1 LLVAIVAMK
10 SVVAVA
16 AVQAAANEV
25 NPIQKVIEMMSDLQ
39 AKLIK
44 EGEESQA
51 VFGQFSEWCEDTAK
65 QTKYEIKT
73 AKEISEELKAT
84 ISKSSADMESLSSQI
99 EDLVAAISADEKDL
113 KAAQEVR
120 KRENDDFVAEEKQLA
135 SDVNTIRRAVTI
147 LEKENGGAASMI
159 QTKNAH
165 SVAEVLTAMV
175 QATSLESADA
185 SRLTALL
192 QADDDDSDDDSGA
205 PAAAVHESQSGG
217 VIDTLEDLEEK
228 AQAQLDAVREA
239 ETKSLQAFELLKQS
253 LDDKIGFATKELDD
267 AKKSLAA
274 AKESKAE
281 AEGDAD
287 VNKKDLDEDVV
298 TLQTLHH
305 DCMTKAQDFEEEV
318 KSRGEELKAIA
329 TAKKIVVEATGG
341 GAASFLQV
349 KRSASQTQSD
359 QAVQAARLVR
369 KLAKKEH
376 SAALNQLAQRMSSAA
391 KFDADPFAKV
401 KGLIS
406 DMIAK
411 LEDEAEE
418 DATKKAYCDKELAE
432 SDKKKT
438 EKTDDLDKL
447 SVKTEKASSSSAQL
461 KNDVARLEKE
471 LAELAAAQTEADKI
485 RSEEK
490 ALFEQQQAETEKG
503 IKGVQ
508 LALKVLREYYAKE
521 DKGHEDASG
530 AGGSIIGLLEVVES
544 DFQKALSELVA
555 TEEAAVKE
563 YKAMTD
569 TTQIDIATKTQ
580 DAKYKTKEHKS
591 LDKAIAEFTSDTE
604 SVKEEL
610 SAVEEFI
617 AKLNEE
623 CVTKPESYEEKK
635 KRREAEIAGLKD
647 ALEIM
652 ENEAALIQK
661 GSKHRTLRGQ
671 VSRITLA

>member
-1 LLVAIVAMK
+1 MK
-10 SVVAVA
+10 SLLAVA

-25 NPIQKVIEMMSDLQ
+25 NPIQQVVQMMADLQ
-39 AKLIK
+39 AKIIK
-44 EGEESQA
+44 EGEDSQQ
-51 VFGQFSEWCEDTAK
+51 VFAKFSEWCEDTAK

-73 AKEISEELKAT
+73 AKELSEELKAT
-84 ISKSSADMESLSSQI
+84 ISKSSADIESLSSQI
-99 EDLVAAISADEKDL
+99 EDLVAAVSADEKDL
-113 KAAQEVR
+113 KAAEAVR
-120 KRENDDFVAEEKQLA
+120 KRENADFVVEEKQLA
-135 SDVNTIRRAVTI
+135 ADVNTIQRAVTI
-147 LEKENGGAASMI
+147 LERENGGAASMI
-159 QTKNAH
+159 QMKNAH
-165 SVAEVLTAMV
+165 SVAEALTAMV

-192 QADDDDSDDDSGA
+192 QDDDDDSDDDTGA
-205 PAAAVHESQSGG
+205 PAASVHDSQSGG

-228 AQAQLDAVREA
+228 AQTQLDAAREA

-253 LDDKIGFATKELDD
+253 LDDKIEFATKELD
-267 AKKSLAA
+267 ATKKSLAV

-281 AEGDAD
+281 AEGDTD
-287 VNKKDLDEDVV
+287 INKKDLDEDVV
-298 TLQTLHH
+298 TLQQLHH

-329 TAKKIVVEATGG
+329 TAKKIVIEETSG
-341 GAASFLQV
+341 GAFNQESFLQV
-349 KRSASQTQSD
+349 KGSDVQTQGDQASQ
-359 QAVQAARLVR
+359 AAHFVR

-376 SAALNQLAQRMSSAA
+376 SAALNQLAQRMASAA
-391 KFDADPFAKV
+391 KFEADPFAKV
-401 KGLIS
+401 KALIT
-406 DMIAK
+406 DMVAK
-411 LEDEAEE
+411 LEQEAEA

-438 EKTDDLDKL
+438 DKTDDLDKL
-447 SVKTEKASSSSAQL
+447 SVKIEKASSSSAQL

-471 LAELAAAQTEADKI
+471 LAELAAAQNEADKI
-485 RSEEK
+485 RAEEK
-490 ALFEQQQAETEKG
+490 ALFEQQQAEMQKG

-508 LALKVLREYYAKE
+508 MALKVLREYYAKE
-521 DKGHEDASG
+521 DKGHEDSSG

-544 DFQKALSELVA
+544 DFSKGLSELVA

-563 YKAMTD
+563 HKAMTD

-580 DAKYKTKEHKS
+580 DGKYKTKEHKS

-610 SAVEEFI
+610 SAVTEFI
-617 AKLNEE
+617 AQLNKE
-623 CVTKPESYEEKK
+623 CVTKPESYAEKK

-661 GSKHRTLRGQ
+661 GSKRTTLRGQ
-671 VSRITLA
+671 KSHFTLA

>member
-1 LLVAIVAMK
+1 MK

-25 NPIQKVIEMMSDLQ
+25 NPIQKVIQMMSDLQ
-39 AKLIK
+39 AKIIK

-73 AKEISEELKAT
+73 AKELSEELKAT
-84 ISKSSADMESLSSQI
+84 ISKSSADMETLSSQI
-99 EDLVAAISADEKDL
+99 EDLVAAVSADEKDL
-113 KAAQEVR
+113 KAATDVR

-135 SDVNTIRRAVTI
+135 SDVNTIQRAVTI
-147 LEKENGGAASMI
+147 LEKENGGAASML

-165 SVAEVLTAMV
+165 SVAEALTAMV
-175 QATSLESADA
+175 QATSLQSADA
-185 SRLTALL
+185 ARLTSLL
-192 QADDDDSDDDSGA
+192 QADDDDSDDDTGA

-253 LDDKIGFATKELDD
+253 LDDKIEFATKELDA

-274 AKESKAE
+274 AKESKAG

-349 KRSASQTQSD
+349 KRSASQTQTD
-359 QAVQAARLVR
+359 QASQAARVVR

-401 KGLIS
+401 KSLIS

-438 EKTDDLDKL
+438 DKTDDLDKL

-471 LAELAAAQTEADKI
+471 LAELAAAQHESDEI

-490 ALFEQQQAETEKG
+490 ALFEAQQAETEKG
-503 IKGVQ
+503 LKGVQ

-521 DKGHEDASG
+521 DKGHEDSSG
-530 AGGSIIGLLEVVES
+530 AGGGIIGLLEVVES
-544 DFQKALSELVA
+544 DFSKSLSELVA

-563 YKAMTD
+563 YKAMTE

-623 CVTKPESYEEKK
+623 CVTKPESYAEKK

-647 ALEIM
+647 ALDIM